1 MQLMG
6 WMIYAVW
13 TVAVLSCAYRI
24 TDEDW
29 EKHGRVR
36 LLLRRDNSG
45 CLENMTWYFYA
56 EGSDIPIIRTGDM
69 KGMRVRC
76 LRVATEW
83 LSATGAVRV
92 SRLKWRRV
100 MRRLAEGRSGFLL

>member
-13 TVAVLSCAYRI
+13 TVAVLSCAYRM

-29 EKHGRVR
+29 EKHGWVR
-36 LLLRRDNSG
+36 LLFRRDNSG
-45 CLENMTWYFYA
+45 CPEIMTWYFYA

-69 KGMRVRC
+69 KVAC
-76 LRVATEW
+76 VLQSILRN
-83 LSATGAVRV
+83 
-92 SRLKWRRV
+92 
-100 MRRLAEGRSGFLL
+100 